1 MAGVRD
7 YAKLAVDIRDSVGEE
22 NIISATH
29 CATRLRLVLKQ
40 SPAESVTKKI
50 SSMPG
55 VIQVVEKGGQYQV
68 VIGTHAKDVYEE
80 LTKVTKLD
88 ASAAPE
94 IKQTIAERIIATMS
108 AVFAPFVYILAAA
121 GLIQGSLIIILQFAP
136 EFSKT
141 GTYEVLSFISWSPF
155 TFLPALI
162 AVTASKHF
170 KCNTYIALWCCLALC
185 NPSWG
190 EIAGRIANGE
200 DIKFLFFS
208 MAQTTYTSTVL
219 PPLFLVFVLSYLE
232 KHVEKLLPDVFKAI
246 FTPFICAAI
255 MVPATIIVIGPL
267 SASLANAIAA
277 GLDYLSVNA
286 PVVLAFIV
294 GAFWQVLVIFGIH
307 WASMP
312 VILADF
318 AVNGHDAFQAFQTC
332 AVTAQAAACFGVFL
346 KTKNAKTKNVAI
358 SAGVT
363 GIFGITEPAIYGVN
377 LPLKKPFI
385 IGCIGGAAGAIVA
398 SLFGSVYYIYAGLP
412 GLLTVVNAIGEN
424 PNSFTGL
431 AIGMA
436 VTIVST
442 IALIQIIG
450 CDPKDAP
457 EDEDQTSKNL
467 TSAGDLAAEA
477 EAKMNP
483 VKSGDEITIFAPM
496 NGEAVELS
504 KVNDPTFAG
513 GMLGQGMAIVPSEGK
528 LYSPIDGEVS
538 SIFETKH
545 AITLTN
551 PQGVEMLI
559 HIGIDTV
566 NLGGKYYTP
575 KVKDGQKVKKGDL
588 LIEFDVEKIK
598 QQYETVTPIL
608 VVNPD
613 AFSEITPTH
622 STGAVKVGEPLYKAV
637 VK

>member
-1 MAGVRD
+1 
-7 YAKLAVDIRDSVGEE
+7 
-22 NIISATH
+22 
-29 CATRLRLVLKQ
+29 
-40 SPAESVTKKI
+40 
-50 SSMPG
+50 
-55 VIQVVEKGGQYQV
+55 
-68 VIGTHAKDVYEE
+68 
-80 LTKVTKLD
+80 
-88 ASAAPE
+88 
-94 IKQTIAERIIATMS
+94 
-108 AVFAPFVYILAAA
+108 
-121 GLIQGSLIIILQFAP
+121 
-136 EFSKT
+136 
-141 GTYEVLSFISWSPF
+141 
-155 TFLPALI
+155 
-162 AVTASKHF
+162 
-170 KCNTYIALWCCLALC
+170 
-185 NPSWG
+185 
-190 EIAGRIANGE
+190 
-200 DIKFLFFS
+200 
-208 MAQTTYTSTVL
+208 
-219 PPLFLVFVLSYLE
+219 
-232 KHVEKLLPDVFKAI
+232 
-246 FTPFICAAI
+246 
-255 MVPATIIVIGPL
+255 
-267 SASLANAIAA
+267 LANAIAA

-346 KTKNAKTKNVAI
+346 KTKNAKTKNVAV

-385 IGCIGGAAGAIVA
+385 IGCVGGAAGAVVA
-398 SLFGSVYYIYAGLP
+398 ALFGSVYYIYAGLP

-424 PNSFTGL
+424 ESSFIGL
-431 AIGMA
+431 LIGMA

-442 IALIQIIG
+442 IVLIQIIG
-450 CDPKDAP
+450 CDPPDAGN
-457 EDEDQTSKNL
+457 EDDETSRNL
-467 TSAGDLAAEA
+467 TSAGDLEAEA
-477 EAKMNP
+477 QAKMNP
-483 VKSGDEITIFAPM
+483 VKSGDEITIFAPL

-504 KVNDPTFAG
+504 KVNDPTFSS
-513 GMLGQGMAIVPSEGK
+513 GMLGQGMAIVPKEGK

-538 SIFETKH
+538 SVFETKH

-566 NLGGKYYTP
+566 NLAGKFYTP

-613 AFSEITPTH
+613 AFSEITPIH
-622 STGAVKVGEPLYKAV
+622 AAGAVKVGEPLYKAV

>member
-1 MAGVRD
+1 
-7 YAKLAVDIRDSVGEE
+7 
-22 NIISATH
+22 
-29 CATRLRLVLKQ
+29 
-40 SPAESVTKKI
+40 
-50 SSMPG
+50 
-55 VIQVVEKGGQYQV
+55 
-68 VIGTHAKDVYEE
+68 
-80 LTKVTKLD
+80 
-88 ASAAPE
+88 
-94 IKQTIAERIIATMS
+94 MS

-136 EFSKT
+136 EFAKT

-232 KHVEKLLPDVFKAI
+232 KIVEKALPDVFKAI

-277 GLDYLSVNA
+277 GLDFLSVNA

-346 KTKNAKTKNVAI
+346 KTRNAKTKNVAI

-385 IGCIGGAAGAIVA
+385 IGCVGGAAGAVVSA
-398 SLFGSVYYIYAGLP
+398 LFGSVYYIYAGLP

-424 PNSFTGL
+424 ESSFTGL
-431 AIGMA
+431 LIGMA

-442 IALIQIIG
+442 IVLIQIVG

-457 EDEDQTSKNL
+457 SDDDETSRNL
-467 TSAGDLAAEA
+467 TSAGDLEAEA
-477 EAKMNP
+477 QAKMNP
-483 VKSGDEITIFAPM
+483 VKSGDEITIFAPL

-504 KVNDPTFAG
+504 KVNDPTFSS
-513 GMLGQGMAIVPSEGK
+513 GMLGQGMAIVPKEGK

-538 SIFETKH
+538 SVFETKH

-566 NLGGKYYTP
+566 NLAGKFYTP

-588 LIEFDVEKIK
+588 LIEFDVDKIK

-613 AFSEITPTH
+613 AFSEITPIH
-622 STGAVKVGEPLYKAV
+622 AAGAVKVGEPLYKAV